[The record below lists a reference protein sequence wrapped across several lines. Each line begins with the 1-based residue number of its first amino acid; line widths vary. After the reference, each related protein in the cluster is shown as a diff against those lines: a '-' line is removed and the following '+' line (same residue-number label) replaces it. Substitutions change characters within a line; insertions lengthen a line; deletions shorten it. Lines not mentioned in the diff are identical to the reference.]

1 MGEME
6 CQEMFFSRLCN
17 RNMNSRI
24 SSLLALILA
33 TAVSAAMAQSQGQP
47 ATPTSGNAQL
57 GVQGNRGT
65 GPTPGREAKRW
76 EPWSAMRTAAAPILG
91 WKVGIAADSFP
102 HLTLSETLERTDE
115 LSLSNIEATS
125 NQKVNDGIPKDVD
138 YRLKPGEIQAIHDKL
153 FALNIRMVA
162 YRVPIL
168 GPDEA
173 SMRKVFEFARDFKV
187 ETIVS
192 TQSPADLSLTDK
204 LANEFG
210 INVAICGKL
219 KVVLAALADHSKRLG
234 VCGDTGVW
242 LREGIKPIDALSQ
255 AKERLL
261 VIGLGDRSALGA
273 NGHDVALGTGV
284 AGIPQLL
291 KEIYKQQIK
300 PSLITVDSTSQFATV
315 ADLSHSINEFEKAL
329 QPVMA
334 EQVDQMARTAEVRGP
349 DRLSLEEKQKI
360 DAALPAGAP
369 AKPSKPRKLLVL
381 DVNIAY
387 GGHRSIPAENYALEM
402 MGKKTGAYETVFSDD
417 LDNLKYPK
425 IKEYDAVYLNNTVGM
440 IFVDPEV
447 RDGLVRFIREGG
459 GLGGNHGTSHAS
471 MDWPEFHEMIGVTRG
486 VHRQATEQFWV
497 KVDDPHS
504 PLTAAFHGQGFEYE
518 DEFFR
523 FVNPPYSRDKLHVL
537 LSMDVAKT
545 DMSQGVPF
553 MPGSLARPD
562 ADYAVSW
569 IRNYGK
575 GRVFFCIL
583 GHNPTLFTSPEL
595 AQFFLA
601 GIQFMLGDLKA
612 DATPSAKVSAAKGSG
627 ESHKTEH

>member
-1 MGEME
+1 
-6 CQEMFFSRLCN
+6 
-17 RNMNSRI
+17 MNSGI

-33 TAVSAAMAQSQGQP
+33 SAVPSALAQSPGQT
-47 ATPTSGNAQL
+47 ATTASGSGQN
-57 GVQGNRGT
+57 GFQGNRGT

-76 EPWSAMRTAAAPILG
+76 EPWSAMRMAAAPLLG

-102 HLTLSETLERTDE
+102 HLTLSETLERTDG
-115 LSLSNIEATS
+115 LSLSNVEASST
-125 NQKVNDGIPKDVD
+125 QQVNDGIPKGVD
-138 YRLKPGEIQAIHDKL
+138 YHLQPGEVQAIHDKL

-162 YRVPIL
+162 YRVPTV
-168 GPDEA
+168 GSDEA
-173 SMRKVFEFARDFKV
+173 TMRKVFEFAREFKV

-192 TQSPADLSLTDK
+192 ERLPEDLPLTDT
-204 LANEFG
+204 LANEYA
-210 INVAICGKL
+210 INVAVCGDL
-219 KVVLAALADHSKRLG
+219 KSVLAALADRSNRLG

-242 LREGIKPIDALSQ
+242 LRQGIKPIEALAQ
-255 AKERLL
+255 VKERLL
-261 VIGLGDRSALGA
+261 VVGLSDRSTLGA
-273 NGHDVALGTGV
+273 SGHNVALGTGV
-284 AGIPQLL
+284 AGIPQFLQEMYRL
-291 KEIYKQQIK
+291 QIK
-300 PSLITVDSTSQFATV
+300 PSLITVDATSQTATV
-315 ADLSHSINEFEKAL
+315 ADLSRSLDDFEKAL
-329 QPVMA
+329 RPVMA
-334 EQVDQMARTAEVRGP
+334 EQVDEMSRTAAIRGP
-349 DRLSLEEKQKI
+349 DRLSPEEKQKI
-360 DAALPAGAP
+360 DAALPAEAP
-369 AKPSKPRKLLVL
+369 AKPKKPRKLLVM
-381 DVNIAY
+381 DINIAY

-402 MGKKTGAYETVFSDD
+402 MGKKTGAYEAVFSDD

-447 RDGLVRFIREGG
+447 REGLVRFIREGG

-486 VHRQATEQFWV
+486 VHRQPSERFLV
-497 KVDDPHS
+497 KIDDPHS
-504 PLTAAFHGQGFEYE
+504 PLTAAFHGQEFEYE

-523 FVNPPYSRDKLHVL
+523 FVNPPYSRERLHVL

-601 GIQFMLGDLKA
+601 GIQFMLGDLQA
-612 DATPSAKVSAAKGSG
+612 DAMPSSRISAANASGGS
-627 ESHKTEH
+627 HNLRH

>member
-1 MGEME
+1 MAF
-6 CQEMFFSRLCN
+6 QEMYFWRLSN

-33 TAVSAAMAQSQGQP
+33 SAVSSALAQSPGQT
-47 ATPTSGNAQL
+47 ATAASGNGQV

-65 GPTPGREAKRW
+65 GPTPGREATRW

-91 WKVGIAADSFP
+91 WKVGIAAESSP
-102 HLTLSETLERTDE
+102 HLTLSETLERTDA
-115 LSLSNIEATS
+115 LSLSNIEASS
-125 NQKVNDGIPKDVD
+125 NQQVNDGIPKDVD
-138 YRLKPGEIQAIHDKL
+138 YHLQSGEMQAIHDKL

-162 YRVPIL
+162 YRIPTL

-173 SMRKVFEFARDFKV
+173 SMRKVFEFARDLKV

-192 TQSPADLSLTDK
+192 QQLPADLSLTDK
-204 LANEFG
+204 LANEYG
-210 INVAICGKL
+210 INVAVCGNL
-219 KVVLAALADHSKRLG
+219 KALLAALASRSNRLG

-255 AKERLL
+255 VKERLL
-261 VIGLGDRSALGA
+261 VVGLGDRSALGA
-273 NGHDVALGTGV
+273 NGHTVALGTGV
-284 AGIPQLL
+284 AGIPQFLQ
-291 KEIYKQQIK
+291 EMYKQQIK
-300 PSLITVDSTSQFATV
+300 PSLIIVDPTSQTATV
-315 ADLSHSINEFEKAL
+315 ADLSRSLDDFEKAL

-334 EQVDQMARTAEVRGP
+334 EQVDEMSRTAEIRGP
-349 DRLSLEEKQKI
+349 DRLSPEEKQKI
-360 DAALPAGAP
+360 DAALPAEAP
-369 AKPSKPRKLLVL
+369 AKPNKPRKLLVL

-402 MGKKTGAYETVFSDD
+402 MGKKTGAYEAVFSDD

-447 RDGLVRFIREGG
+447 REGLVRFIREGG

-486 VHRQATEQFWV
+486 VHRQNTEQFWV
-497 KVDDPHS
+497 KIDDPHS

-545 DMSQGVPF
+545 DMSQGTPF

-612 DATPSAKVSAAKGSG
+612 DATPSAKLSAANGS
-627 ESHKTEH
+627 EKSQNLRH

>member
-1 MGEME
+1 MK
-6 CQEMFFSRLCN
+6 SRT
-17 RNMNSRI
+17 
-24 SSLLALILA
+24 SSLLPLILA
-33 TAVSAAMAQSQGQP
+33 SAVLSALAQSPGQP
-47 ATPTSGNAQL
+47 GTTTSGNDQNL
-57 GVQGNRGT
+57 LVGNRGT
-65 GPTPGREAKRW
+65 GLTSGREATRW
-76 EPWSAMRTAAAPILG
+76 EPWAAMRTAATPLLG
-91 WKVGIAADSFP
+91 WKVGITADSFP

-115 LSLSNIEATS
+115 LSLANIEAS
-125 NQKVNDGIPKDVD
+125 SSKQVNDGIPKDVD
-138 YRLKPGEIQAIHDKL
+138 YHLQPGEIQAIHDKL

-162 YRVPIL
+162 YRVPTI
-168 GPDEA
+168 GTDEA
-173 SMRKVFEFARDFKV
+173 SMRKVFGFAKEFKV

-192 TQSPADLSLTDK
+192 EQLPGELALTDK
-204 LANEFG
+204 LANEYG
-210 INVAICGKL
+210 INVAVCGNL
-219 KVVLAALADHSKRLG
+219 KTVLSALADHSSRLG
-234 VCGDTGVW
+234 VCGDTDVW
-242 LREGIKPIDALSQ
+242 LREGIKPVEALAQ
-255 AKERLL
+255 AKERLF
-261 VIGLGDRSALGA
+261 VVGLGDRSTLGA
-273 NGHDVALGTGV
+273 NGHNVALGTGV
-284 AGIPQLL
+284 AGVSQFLQEMYRL
-291 KEIYKQQIK
+291 QIK
-300 PSLITVDSTSQFATV
+300 PSLITVDTTGQTATM
-315 ADLSHSINEFEKAL
+315 ADLSHSLDDFEKAL

-334 EQVDQMARTAEVRGP
+334 EHVDKMSRDAAIRGP
-349 DRLSLEEKQKI
+349 DRLSPEEKQKI
-360 DAALPAGAP
+360 DAALPAEAP
-369 AKPSKPRKLLVL
+369 AKPKKPRKLLVL
-381 DVNIAY
+381 DINIAY

-402 MGKKTGAYETVFSDD
+402 MGKKTGAYEAVFSDD

-447 RDGLVRFIREGG
+447 REGLVRFIKEGG

-471 MDWPEFHEMIGVTRG
+471 MDWPEFHEMIGVRRG
-486 VHRQATEQFWV
+486 VHRQPSEKFWV
-497 KVDDPHS
+497 KIDDPHS
-504 PLTAAFHGQGFEYE
+504 PLTTAFHGQEFEYE

-545 DMSQGVPF
+545 DMSQGTPF

-612 DATPSAKVSAAKGSG
+612 DATPSAKLSAANASG
-627 ESHKTEH
+627 ENHNLRH